1 LVTKEERGFR
11 AEPFGIFQNPR
22 TESKQGK
29 KHSGGRAIPIGIVP
43 VARKGIQEERFEG
56 WVLHTYRPPVLRGL
70 YGA

>member
-1 LVTKEERGFR
+1 LVTKEERGVC
-11 AEPFGIFQNPR
+11 AQPFGIFQNPK
-22 TESKQGK
+22 TERK
-29 KHSGGRAIPIGIVP
+29 KHSGGRPIPMSIVP